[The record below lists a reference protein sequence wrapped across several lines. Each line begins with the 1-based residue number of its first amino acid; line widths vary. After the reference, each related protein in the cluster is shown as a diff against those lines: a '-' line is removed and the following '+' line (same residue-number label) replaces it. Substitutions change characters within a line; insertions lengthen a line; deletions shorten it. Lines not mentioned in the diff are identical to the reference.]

1 MKDNFKFILTMFF
14 GIFYIMP
21 IFLEMFFYSSM
32 NNLYRLSS
40 TSIVLLIIFIFISL
54 SFFIYKVKFKQSYLN
69 GLFINLFKNSIL
81 KISSIVFLILSSYF
95 FMNYSIKFRHTG
107 ENVTDVGGWV
117 IILIALRAYFKAFL
131 FYVLIG
137 RFKNIPLKINRI
149 LFLITA
155 ISYFLSM
162 VSSLDIV
169 LIILSILLFLNK
181 EKLLAK
187 KENSSFR
194 LIQTVRNIILSVSLF
209 VSIVFFGIA
218 NKVGTETAKSLILNN
233 DIIKTVVVSTGLRL
247 STYYASIHGAI
258 NVVDKQENNFSQG
271 FFGTLENTINRGVYL
286 TTGEKLPRPEVWTI
300 YRANYE
306 NLFVDN
312 SNDRTGASP
321 GIVASIF
328 YGPNI
333 LSGIMF
339 IPLYI
344 FLIFHYLK
352 WAFSYKLKLNIFGI
366 IMSLIFVIPLL
377 ESPIDQV
384 NIFNTSFIYFYT
396 IFGGIA
402 HLIKKSNNHAR

>member
-1 MKDNFKFILTMFF
+1 
-14 GIFYIMP
+14 MP
-21 IFLEMFFYSSM
+21 IFLEMFFYSNM
-32 NNLYRLSS
+32 NNLYRLSE

-54 SFFIYKVKFKQSYLN
+54 SFFIFKLKFKQSYFN
-69 GLFINLFKNSIL
+69 GFFINLFKNSFL

-131 FYVLIG
+131 FYVLIA

-169 LIILSILLFLNK
+169 LIILSALLFLNK

-194 LIQTVRNIILSVSLF
+194 LIQTVRNIILTVSMF
-209 VSIVFFGIA
+209 GAIIFFGIA

-233 DIIKTVVVSTGLRL
+233 DIIKTVFVSTGLRL

-258 NVVDKQENNFSQG
+258 NVVDKPENNFSQG
-271 FFGTLENTINRGVYL
+271 FLGTLENTINRGVYL

-312 SNDRTGASP
+312 SKDRTGASP
-321 GIVASIF
+321 GIIASIF

-333 LSGIMF
+333 LFGIMF
-339 IPLYI
+339 ILLYI
-344 FLIFHYLK
+344 YIIFHFLK
-352 WAFSYKLKLNIFGI
+352 WAFSYELKLNLFGVLI
-366 IMSLIFVIPLL
+366 SLIFVIPLL

-396 IFGGIA
+396 IFGGVS
-402 HLIKKSNNHAR
+402 HLIKKSNNPC

>member
-1 MKDNFKFILTMFF
+1 
-14 GIFYIMP
+14 MP